1 MPPAAPLPPLRKP
14 SRPPTRKANLPNQK
28 LLRFLGGAFLRRIS
42 AKRKLRKLENNL
54 LTNHHGCANIIRP
67 WGYSSAG
74 SPVHSVT
81 YPKVNFIK
89 ISFKVFP
96 RGYSSAGR
104 ALEWHSRGQRF
115 DPAYL
120 HQKAAKLS
128 NKSLFSSENRDF
140 SFAFGRKSWRKT
152 AIFARFKHTPKK
164 VQAIALKSSPQ
175 KNCARWKLNAIF
187 NLYPLP
193 TSTRLMRQFTIIFF
207 VSILAES

>member
-1 MPPAAPLPPLRKP
+1 M
-14 SRPPTRKANLPNQK
+14 
-28 LLRFLGGAFLRRIS
+28 LLRVIGGAFLCVRSLLR
-42 AKRKLRKLENNL
+42 KRKNNL
-54 LTNHHGCANIIRP
+54 LTNACGYANIVRP

-74 SPVHSVT
+74 RAVHSVT

-140 SFAFGRKSWRKT
+140 SLPVIDSCGYIPPDLQPHEAY
-152 AIFARFKHTPKK
+152 PKIG
-164 VQAIALKSSPQ
+164 QAEASKSSPQ
-175 KNCARWKLNAIF
+175 KNCERWKLNAIF
-187 NLYPLP
+187 NL
-193 TSTRLMRQFTIIFF
+193 
-207 VSILAES
+207 

>member
-1 MPPAAPLPPLRKP
+1 MPPVAPLPPLRKP

-128 NKSLFSSENRDF
+128 NKSLFSSDNRDF
-140 SFAFGRKSWRKT
+140 SFARES
-152 AIFARFKHTPKK
+152 
-164 VQAIALKSSPQ
+164 VQAIHTVTYPQ
-175 KNCARWKLNAIF
+175 ICSRMNHAPKQV
-187 NLYPLP
+187 
-193 TSTRLMRQFTIIFF
+193 RQKRPNPVHRKT
-207 VSILAES
+207 VRDGN

>member
-1 MPPAAPLPPLRKP
+1 MPPAAPLPPPRKP
-14 SRPPTRKANLPNQK
+14 SRPPTRKTLPSMQSSSDFSEELFSLRSPAGNKSQK
-28 LLRFLGGAFLRRIS
+28 IEIF
-42 AKRKLRKLENNL
+42 L
-54 LTNHHGCANIIRP
+54 LTNHVGYANIIKP

-140 SFAFGRKSWRKT
+140 SFARES
-152 AIFARFKHTPKK
+152 
-164 VQAIALKSSPQ
+164 VQAIHTVTYPQ
-175 KNCARWKLNAIF
+175 ICSRMNHAPKQV
-187 NLYPLP
+187 
-193 TSTRLMRQFTIIFF
+193 RQKRPNPVHRKT
-207 VSILAES
+207 VRDGN

>member
-1 MPPAAPLPPLRKP
+1 MPPAAPLPPPRKP
-14 SRPPTRKANLPNQK
+14 SRPPTRKTLPSMQSSSEKSEELFSLRSPAGNKSQK
-28 LLRFLGGAFLRRIS
+28 IEIF
-42 AKRKLRKLENNL
+42 L
-54 LTNHHGCANIIRP
+54 LTNHVGYANIIKP

-74 SPVHSVT
+74 SPVRSVT

-89 ISFKVFP
+89 ISFTAFP

-140 SFAFGRKSWRKT
+140 SFARESVQ
-152 AIFARFKHTPKK
+152 AIHTVTYPQICSRMNHTPKIG
-164 VQAIALKSSPQ
+164 QAEASKSSPQ
-175 KNCARWKLNAIF
+175 KNCERWKLNAIF
-187 NLYPLP
+187 NL
-193 TSTRLMRQFTIIFF
+193 
-207 VSILAES
+207 

>member
-1 MPPAAPLPPLRKP
+1 MPPVAPLPPLRKP

-89 ISFKVFP
+89 IVSK
-96 RGYSSAGR
+96 SSHGGIAQLGER
-104 ALEWHSRGQRF
+104 LNGIQEVSGSIPLISTKRQRNCLINPCF
-115 DPAYL
+115 L
-120 HQKAAKLS
+120 
-128 NKSLFSSENRDF
+128 
-140 SFAFGRKSWRKT
+140 RKT
-152 AIFARFKHTPKK
+152 GIFLLPVKVYRRFTRLHTPRF
-164 VQAIALKSSPQ
+164 AA
-175 KNCARWKLNAIF
+175 A
-187 NLYPLP
+187 
-193 TSTRLMRQFTIIFF
+193 
-207 VSILAES
+207 